1 VTIFLLLPSRSAAGQ
16 ETGIGQMNQTECA
29 GESVDE
35 SVEFER
41 DNQPDLLV
49 LVQNLIAEASDI
61 PRLLEAYY
69 WSEEPGLLELV
80 RAFLAL
86 PAEAQ
91 TAVRAFFA
99 AAVMRSSITA
109 SIDTSGALIL
119 RAPEA
124 AAVLVSLFGGRQ
136 SGSSH

>member
-1 VTIFLLLPSRSAAGQ
+1 
-16 ETGIGQMNQTECA
+16 MNQIECS
-29 GESVDE
+29 GESTDE
-35 SVEFER
+35 SVEFDR

>member
-1 VTIFLLLPSRSAAGQ
+1 
-16 ETGIGQMNQTECA
+16 MNQTECS
-29 GESVDE
+29 GESTGE
-35 SVEFER
+35 SIEFEH
-41 DNQPDLLV
+41 DNQPDLLA
-49 LVQNLIAEASDI
+49 LVQNMIAEASDI

-69 WSEEPGLLELV
+69 WSEEPGLLELI

-86 PAEAQ
+86 PADAQ

-109 SIDTSGALIL
+109 TIDASGALTL

-124 AAVLVSLFGGRQ
+124 AAVLVNLFGGRQ
-136 SGSSH
+136 SDSPH

>member
-1 VTIFLLLPSRSAAGQ
+1 
-16 ETGIGQMNQTECA
+16 MNQTECTDERTDERT
-29 GESVDE
+29 GESIA
-35 SVEFER
+35 FER

-49 LVQNLIAEASDI
+49 LLQNLIAEASDI

-69 WSEEPGLLELV
+69 WSEEPGLLELI

-86 PAEAQ
+86 PADAQ

-99 AAVMRSSITA
+99 AAVMRSSVTA
-109 SIDTSGALIL
+109 SIDASGALTL

-136 SGSSH
+136 SDSPH

>member
-1 VTIFLLLPSRSAAGQ
+1 
-16 ETGIGQMNQTECA
+16 MNQTECT
-29 GESVDE
+29 GESIGE
-35 SVEFER
+35 SVEFEH

-49 LVQNLIAEASDI
+49 LVQNLIAEASNI
-61 PRLLEAYY
+61 ERLLESYY

-86 PAEAQ
+86 PAETQ

-109 SIDTSGALIL
+109 SIDASGALIL

-124 AAVLVSLFGGRQ
+124 AAVLVNLFGGKQ
-136 SGSSH
+136 SDSSH